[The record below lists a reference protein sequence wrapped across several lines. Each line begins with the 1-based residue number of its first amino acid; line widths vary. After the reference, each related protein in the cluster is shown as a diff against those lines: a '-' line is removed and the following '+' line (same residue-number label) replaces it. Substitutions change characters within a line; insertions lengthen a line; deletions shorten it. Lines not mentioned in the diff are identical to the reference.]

1 MNSKAVF
8 IYGFAKG
15 EGLPHTMRAVNL
27 AHILHKDQ
35 KRKDGLE
42 YVEHVIATGHL
53 LIAHGIKNDAV
64 LAASILHDAIEDTDY
79 TYERMEEEFNSD
91 ITNLVRLLTKEDDV
105 LIEEYFEKM
114 ATDVRALAI
123 KAADRTHNISD
134 MVKAFSIEKMEEY
147 VAETENYIL
156 PQMKT
161 ARKMNIEYGDLFVA
175 LSAHINAVILVVKKL
190 IKISREKN

>member
-15 EGLPHTMRAVNL
+15 LNLPYTMRAVNL

-35 KRKDGLE
+35 KRKDGVD

-53 LIAHGIKNDAV
+53 LIAHGVKNDAV

-79 TYERMEEEFNSD
+79 TYEKMDEEFNSD
-91 ITNLVRLLTKEDDV
+91 VTNLVRLLSKEDGV
-105 LIEEYFEKM
+105 SIELYFKKM
-114 ATDVRALAI
+114 SEDVRALAV

-134 MVKAFSIEKMEEY
+134 MANAFSIEKMEEY
-147 VAETENYIL
+147 VEETEKYIL
-156 PQMKT
+156 PQMKI

-190 IKISREKN
+190 IKLSRENN